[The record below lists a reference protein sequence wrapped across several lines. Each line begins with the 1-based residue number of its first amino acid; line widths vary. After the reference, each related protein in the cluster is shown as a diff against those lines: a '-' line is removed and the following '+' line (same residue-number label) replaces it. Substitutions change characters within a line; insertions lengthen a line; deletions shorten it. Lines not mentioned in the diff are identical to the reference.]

1 MLVAQLFPRS
11 HLQNWS
17 LTLRLPSQT
26 MPFMSTEPQPR
37 EALESQSKSLLSLFD
52 SHLKIIADRYLAFF
66 QKRRRIEEEYINSL
80 RTLHREAYVV
90 DSSFDPRAELTTTRA
105 AWDILRDG
113 LEREANTR
121 EAFVISLDTDVI
133 KPLSAL
139 KETGDQTR
147 RRIEE
152 NLKNSAADYADH
164 AENTISKLQQ
174 TYLKKYH
181 LGDHNHS
188 TISLQQVSNRKF
200 GVKDLFRN
208 PNRRVESE
216 ESVFEDDCRKAVR
229 ILNII
234 RSTRAENLEDGY
246 NCLEDLVFRTTVKGV
261 LAKYLDDMIA
271 ANKIYHD
278 LTMGTRPIVWK
289 ALNGRDGSGL
299 AGSFHRAFSLSV
311 PPLTLYRNYRS
322 SGYSN
327 LIFGVP
333 LGDPKADPY
342 YVPKVI
348 GMCIAEVEKKG
359 LNAHKIYSLGSIND
373 AEVLQLRRRM
383 EGEFTFSFI
392 SSDSIYAVAMLL
404 KLYIWD
410 LPVPLLRLSLRDFR
424 QYGQNKA
431 KYTENDFSLLR
442 SVIRELPP
450 VHRETLRELSRHLSL
465 VASHSD
471 QNGMTAKALA
481 SQFCYAVFRG
491 NTIVEGYVY
500 LKDSLMED
508 LILNAD
514 TLFDEPLSPHPPPPA
529 RAGSGTS
536 TISYSS
542 LFANSMFAAPQ
553 VFDPEGPASARSSS
567 TIFPLNSSMDFP
579 IPPSMPSDLFLG
591 SQNTHS
597 LFDER
602 PPSSPPVYSLYEA
615 ETTSEVGDTIP
626 QRTSA
631 RDPVSSILRDNS
643 SWSQVYIPLSRT
655 GPPNTRSNSPP
666 IDRAPPTAPN
676 VPTIPT
682 APIPPTVRTA
692 PIVRILPIPPSSSP
706 RPLALSASSSP
717 AIHD

>member
-1 MLVAQLFPRS
+1 
-11 HLQNWS
+11 
-17 LTLRLPSQT
+17 
-26 MPFMSTEPQPR
+26 MPFISTEPQPR
-37 EALESQSKSLLSLFD
+37 EALETQSKSLLSLFD

-66 QKRRRIEEEYINSL
+66 QKRRRIEEEYIKSL
-80 RTLHREAYVV
+80 RTLHREANVV
-90 DSSFDPRAELTTTRA
+90 DSSFDPHAELTTTRA
-105 AWDILRDG
+105 AWDVLRDS
-113 LEREANTR
+113 LEREANAR

-174 TYLKKYH
+174 AYLKKYH
-181 LGDHNHS
+181 LEDQS
-188 TISLQQVSNRKF
+188 FISLQHVSNRRF
-200 GVKDLFRN
+200 GVNLFRN
-208 PNRRVESE
+208 RRELDRVESE
-216 ESVFEDDCRKAVR
+216 DSVLEDDCRKAVR
-229 ILNII
+229 RLNII

-271 ANKIYHD
+271 ANKIYYD
-278 LTMGTRPIVWK
+278 LAIGTRPVVWK

-299 AGSFHRAFSLSV
+299 AGSFHRALSLSV

-322 SGYSN
+322 HGYSN

-333 LGDPKADPY
+333 LVDPPADQY

-348 GMCIAEVEKKG
+348 GMCIAEVEKRG

-383 EGEFTFSFI
+383 EAEFTFSFI

-404 KLYIWD
+404 KLYLWD

-431 KYTENDFSLLR
+431 KYAENDFALLR

-471 QNGMTAKALA
+471 QNGMTGKALA

-491 NTIVEGYVY
+491 NTIVEGYVC

-508 LILNAD
+508 LIQNVD
-514 TLFDEPLSPHPPPPA
+514 TLFDEPPSPHPPPPA

-567 TIFPLNSSMDFP
+567 TIFPLISSMDFP
-579 IPPSMPSDLFLG
+579 IPPSMPSDLFLS

-597 LFDER
+597 LFDEC
-602 PPSSPPVYSLYEA
+602 PPSSPPVYSPYEA
-615 ETTSEVGDTIP
+615 ETTSEVGDTIL
-626 QRTSA
+626 QRTSG

-643 SWSQVYIPLSRT
+643 SWSQVYIPLSRM
-655 GPPNTRSNSPP
+655 GPPNTRSNSLP
-666 IDRAPPTAPN
+666 IDRVPPTVPNAPIIPN
-676 VPTIPT
+676 VPT
-682 APIPPTVRTA
+682 APMPVVPTVRAA
-692 PIVRILPIPPSSSP
+692 PVVRILPIPPSSSP
-706 RPLALSASSSP
+706 RPLALSPNSSP
-717 AIHD
+717 AISD

>member
-1 MLVAQLFPRS
+1 
-11 HLQNWS
+11 
-17 LTLRLPSQT
+17 
-26 MPFMSTEPQPR
+26 MSAEPQSR
-37 EALESQSKSLLSLFD
+37 EALENQSKSLLSLFD

-80 RTLHREAYVV
+80 RTLHREANVV

-105 AWDILRDG
+105 AWDILRDS
-113 LEREANTR
+113 LERESNTR

-139 KETGDQTR
+139 KASPELFVGETGDQTR
-147 RRIEE
+147 KRIEE
-152 NLKNSAADYADH
+152 NLRNSAAGYADH

-174 TYLKKYH
+174 AYLKKYH
-181 LGDHNHS
+181 PGDHSHS
-188 TISLQQVSNRKF
+188 TIGLQHVSNRKF
-200 GVKDLFRN
+200 GVKDLFRG
-208 PNRRVESE
+208 RRELDRVESE
-216 ESVFEDDCRKAVR
+216 DSVLEDDCRKAVR

-261 LAKYLDDMIA
+261 LAKYLDDTIA

-278 LTMGTRPIVWK
+278 LAMGTRPVVWK
-289 ALNGRDGSGL
+289 ALNGKDGSGL

-333 LGDPKADPY
+333 LADPAADQY
-342 YVPKVI
+342 NVPKVI
-348 GMCIAEVEKKG
+348 GMCIAEVEKRG
-359 LNAHKIYSLGSIND
+359 LNTHKLYSLGSIND

-392 SSDSIYAVAMLL
+392 SSDSIHAVAMLL
-404 KLYIWD
+404 KLYLWD

-424 QYGQNKA
+424 QYGQNKGEWATDRFMHVLMSRIA

-442 SVIRELPP
+442 SVIRELPL

-491 NTIVEGYVY
+491 HTIVEGYVY

-508 LILNAD
+508 LIQNAD
-514 TLFDEPLSPHPPPPA
+514 ALFDEHLSPHPPPPA

-542 LFANSMFAAPQ
+542 LFANSMFAAPE

-567 TIFPLNSSMDFP
+567 TIFPFISSMDFP
-579 IPPSMPSDLFLG
+579 IPPSMPSDLFL
-591 SQNTHS
+591 SPQNSHS

-602 PPSSPPVYSLYEA
+602 PPSSPPVYSQYEA
-615 ETTSEVGDTIP
+615 ETASE
-626 QRTSA
+626 
-631 RDPVSSILRDNS
+631 
-643 SWSQVYIPLSRT
+643 VYIPLSRM
-655 GPPNTRSNSPP
+655 GPPNTRSPSLP
-666 IDRAPPTAPN
+666 IDHAPPTVPI
-676 VPTIPT
+676 VPTGPT
-682 APIPPTVRTA
+682 PVVPTVRT
-692 PIVRILPIPPSSSP
+692 PPVVRILPIPPSSSP
-706 RPLALSASSSP
+706 RPLALSHNSLP
-717 AIHD
+717 AMDD

>member
-1 MLVAQLFPRS
+1 
-11 HLQNWS
+11 
-17 LTLRLPSQT
+17 
-26 MPFMSTEPQPR
+26 MPFISTEPQPR
-37 EALESQSKSLLSLFD
+37 EALETQSKSLLSLFD

-66 QKRRRIEEEYINSL
+66 QKRRRIEEEYPSINSL
-80 RTLHREAYVV
+80 RTLHREANVV
-90 DSSFDPRAELTTTRA
+90 DSSFDPRAEPTTTRA
-105 AWDILRDG
+105 AWDILRDS

-181 LGDHNHS
+181 LGDHTHS

-208 PNRRVESE
+208 RRVESE
-216 ESVFEDDCRKAVR
+216 ESVLEDDCRKAVR

-271 ANKIYHD
+271 ANKIHHD

-333 LGDPKADPY
+333 LVDPTADQY
-342 YVPKVI
+342 SIPKVI
-348 GMCIAEVEKKG
+348 GMCIAEVEKRG
-359 LNAHKIYSLGSIND
+359 LNTHKIYS
-373 AEVLQLRRRM
+373 LRRRM

-392 SSDSIYAVAMLL
+392 SSDSIHSVAMLL
-404 KLYIWD
+404 KLYLWD

-431 KYTENDFSLLR
+431 KYTENDFALLR

-508 LILNAD
+508 LIQNAD
-514 TLFDEPLSPHPPPPA
+514 TLFDEHPSPHPPPPA

-567 TIFPLNSSMDFP
+567 TVFPLISSMDFP
-579 IPPSMPSDLFLG
+579 IPPSMPSDLFLS
-591 SQNTHS
+591 SQNSHS

-602 PPSSPPVYSLYEA
+602 PSSSPPVYSPYEV
-615 ETTSEVGDTIP
+615 ETTSEVGDTIL
-626 QRTSA
+626 QRTSG
-631 RDPVSSILRDNS
+631 RDPVSSILRDSS
-643 SWSQVYIPLSRT
+643 SWSQVYSPLSRM
-655 GPPNTRSNSPP
+655 GPPNTRSNGLL

-676 VPTIPT
+676 APIPIVPT
-682 APIPPTVRTA
+682 APMPVVPTVRA
-692 PIVRILPIPPSSSP
+692 VPVVRILPIPPSSSP
-706 RPLALSASSSP
+706 RPLALSP
-717 AIHD
+717 NHHLP

>member
-1 MLVAQLFPRS
+1 
-11 HLQNWS
+11 
-17 LTLRLPSQT
+17 
-26 MPFMSTEPQPR
+26 MSTEPQPR
-37 EALESQSKSLLSLFD
+37 EALESQSKSLLGLFD

-66 QKRRRIEEEYINSL
+66 QKRSIDLVLVLSFTNPGSFRRRIEEEYINSL

-121 EAFVISLDTDVI
+121 EAFVISLDADVI

-139 KETGDQTR
+139 KASPELFVGETGDQTR

-229 ILNII
+229 IINII

-333 LGDPKADPY
+333 LVDPKADPY

-359 LNAHKIYSLGSIND
+359 LNAHKIYS
-373 AEVLQLRRRM
+373 LRRRM

-450 VHRETLRELSRHLSL
+450 TRT
-465 VASHSD
+465 
-471 QNGMTAKALA
+471 GMTAKALA

-514 TLFDEPLSPHPPPPA
+514 TLFDEHLSPHPPPPA

-553 VFDPEGPASARSSS
+553 VFDP
-567 TIFPLNSSMDFP
+567 
-579 IPPSMPSDLFLG
+579 
-591 SQNTHS
+591 
-597 LFDER
+597 
-602 PPSSPPVYSLYEA
+602 
-615 ETTSEVGDTIP
+615 
-626 QRTSA
+626 
-631 RDPVSSILRDNS
+631 
-643 SWSQVYIPLSRT
+643 
-655 GPPNTRSNSPP
+655 
-666 IDRAPPTAPN
+666 
-676 VPTIPT
+676 
-682 APIPPTVRTA
+682 
-692 PIVRILPIPPSSSP
+692 
-706 RPLALSASSSP
+706 
-717 AIHD
+717 